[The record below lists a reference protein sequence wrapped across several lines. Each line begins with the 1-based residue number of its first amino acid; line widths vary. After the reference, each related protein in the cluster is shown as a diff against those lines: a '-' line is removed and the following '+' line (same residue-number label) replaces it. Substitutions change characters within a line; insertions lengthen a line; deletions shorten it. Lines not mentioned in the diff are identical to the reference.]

1 MDRFSFR
8 NAFESPD
15 ELNQFAGEVIQKL
28 HRAELYDA
36 AKILEDWR
44 SNVYTTSSE
53 WLGELGLAIR
63 KIQKQNEI
71 DQSLNL
77 DLERLLCAVHR
88 AWPSI

>member
-1 MDRFSFR
+1 MDRFSSR
-8 NAFESPD
+8 NAFESPS
-15 ELNQFAGEVIQKL
+15 ELNQFVGEVIQKL
-28 HRAELYDA
+28 HRAELDEA

-63 KIQKQNEI
+63 KIQKQYEI
-71 DQSLNL
+71 DQSTNV
-77 DLERLLCAVHR
+77 DLEWLLEAVHK